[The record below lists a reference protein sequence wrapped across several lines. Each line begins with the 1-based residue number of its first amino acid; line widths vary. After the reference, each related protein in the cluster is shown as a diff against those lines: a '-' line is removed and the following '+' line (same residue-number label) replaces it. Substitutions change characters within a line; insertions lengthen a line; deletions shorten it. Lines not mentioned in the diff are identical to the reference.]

1 MDRLAPDPAPAR
13 ILIVDDDRALREGL
27 AETVSDLGH
36 RPVLAASGAEALAR
50 MAADPGIAAVLLDLR
65 MPGDLDGM
73 AVLQRLRALP
83 QPPPV
88 TVLTA
93 YASAENTIEAM
104 RLGAYDHLT
113 KPVGRAELAGLI
125 GGMLALAASAA
136 PDAPGPAAPSSLIGS
151 SEAMRRVQ
159 KAVGLAADSDATVL
173 LQGETGTGKE
183 VAARALHAHGRR
195 RDGPF
200 VPVNCAAIPAE
211 LLESELFG
219 HLRGAFTGAT
229 QDRPGAFRE
238 ADGGTLFLDEIGD
251 MPPSMQAKILR
262 ALQERVVTPVGG
274 RPVPV
279 DVRVV
284 AATHRDLPRLVAE
297 GGFRQDLFYRLNVV
311 PITLPPLRE
320 RLADILPLAEHFL
333 CASGAGPKRLASD
346 AAAALMR
353 HPWPGNVR
361 ELRNVIERAAV
372 LARGAVIGA
381 DDLGLSDPGRP
392 DGVPG
397 AEAVLPG
404 WLDGDLPGAVARL
417 EEAMIRRALGES
429 GGNRAQAAKRL
440 GIQRQLLYAKIER
453 YGLRDAAVSENP
465 TGDVGNPDGRTLA

>member
-1 MDRLAPDPAPAR
+1 MAPVAH
-13 ILIVDDDRALREGL
+13 ILIVDDEPALREGL

-36 RPVLAASGAEALAR
+36 RPVLAASGREALER
-50 MAADPGIAAVLLDLR
+50 VAADPAIAAVLLDLR

-73 AVLQRLRALP
+73 AVLQRLRARAEA
-83 QPPPV
+83 PPV
-88 TVLTA
+88 AVLTA
-93 YASAENTIEAM
+93 FASAENTIEAM

-113 KPVGRAELAGLI
+113 KPVGRAELAGLLA
-125 GGMLALAASAA
+125 GMLARPAAIAAA
-136 PDAPGPAAPSSLIGS
+136 PAPPGASCLIGT

-183 VAARALHAHGRR
+183 IAARALHAHGRR
-195 RDGPF
+195 RTGPF
-200 VPVNCAAIPAE
+200 VPVNCAAIPAD

-238 ADGGTLFLDEIGD
+238 AEGGTLFLDEIGD
-251 MPPSMQAKILR
+251 MPPAMQAKILR

-279 DVRVV
+279 TVRVV

-311 PITLPPLRE
+311 PIALPPLRE
-320 RLADILPLAEHFL
+320 RLADILALAEHFL
-333 CASGAGPKRLASD
+333 AASGAGPKRLTPE

-361 ELRNVIERAAV
+361 ELRNVIERAAL
-372 LARGAVIGA
+372 LARGPAIGPA
-381 DDLGLSDPGRP
+381 DLGLAGDAAPAAESALP
-392 DGVPG
+392 D
-397 AEAVLPG
+397 
-404 WLDGDLPGAVARL
+404 WLGDDLPGAVARL
-417 EEAMIRRALGES
+417 EEAMIRRALRDS
-429 GGNRAQAAKRL
+429 GGNRARAAKSL

-453 YGLRDAAVSENP
+453 YRLHESESSEIP
-465 TGDVGNPDGRTLA
+465 TEDVRNPDA

>member
-1 MDRLAPDPAPAR
+1 MAHV
-13 ILIVDDDRALREGL
+13 LIVDDEPALREGL

-36 RPVLAASGAEALAR
+36 HPVLAASGAEALER
-50 MAADPGIAAVLLDLR
+50 VAADPAIAAVLLDLR
-65 MPGDLDGM
+65 MPGELDGM
-73 AVLQRLRALP
+73 AVLQRLRARP
-83 QPPPV
+83 EAPPV
-88 TVLTA
+88 AVLTA
-93 YASAENTIEAM
+93 FASAENTIEAM

-113 KPVGRAELAGLI
+113 KPVGRADLAALLA
-125 GGMLALAASAA
+125 GMLACSPAPPEPPAL
-136 PDAPGPAAPSSLIGS
+136 PDASCLIGS

-183 VAARALHAHGRR
+183 VAARALHAHGRWQA
-195 RDGPF
+195 GPF
-200 VPVNCAAIPAE
+200 VPVNCAAIPAD

-229 QDRPGAFRE
+229 ADRPGAFRE
-238 ADGGTLFLDEIGD
+238 AEGGTLFLDEIGD
-251 MPPSMQAKILR
+251 MPPAMQAKILR
-262 ALQERVVTPVGG
+262 VLQERVVTPVGG

-279 DVRVV
+279 TVRVV
-284 AATHRDLPRLVAE
+284 AATHRDLPRLVA
-297 GGFRQDLFYRLNVV
+297 GGSFRQDLFYRLNVV

-333 CASGAGPKRLASD
+333 ALGGAGPKRLAAE

-372 LARGAVIGA
+372 LARGPVIGPS
-381 DDLGLSDPGRP
+381 DLGLAGGLAP
-392 DGVPG
+392 DREDAVP
-397 AEAVLPG
+397 A
-404 WLDGDLPGAVARL
+404 WLDGNLPGAVARL
-417 EEAMIRRALGES
+417 EEAMIRRALRAS
-429 GGNRAQAAKRL
+429 GGNRVRAAKSL

-453 YGLRDAAVSENP
+453 YGLGRETGMSENP
-465 TGDVGNPDGRTLA
+465 TEAVLNPDA